1 MFRSVM
7 DQHFII
13 EMKTKILQCNG
24 HSKVSTVVAGF
35 YLVMYTTNYYVSKHP
50 SSLTS

>member
-1 MFRSVM
+1 MFRSMFRSVM

-24 HSKVSTVVAGF
+24 HSKVSTVVAGGGV
-35 YLVMYTTNYYVSKHP
+35 LP
-50 SSLTS
+50 SNVYD